1 MKLAFLML
9 AATAALAQPV
19 HDLLLKGGHVIDPK
33 NGINGRRDV
42 AIAGGKI
49 AAVAE
54 NIPASSARKVV
65 DVSSLY
71 VVPGLVD
78 IHVHVFAGE
87 GPEYT
92 GAYSVFPDD
101 HSFRNGV
108 TTVVDAG
115 SPGWRNFADFKRRTI
130 DRSHTRVLAF
140 LNIVGKGM
148 GGAVEQDTTDM
159 DPKRTAETALANKQY
174 IVGIKTAHY
183 AGPDW
188 TAVDRAVEAG
198 KIAGMPVMV
207 DFGQFRPERPFEQ
220 LVLERLRP
228 GDIYT
233 HMYLGAVPLLDD
245 AGKVRPYLFE
255 ARKRGV
261 LFDVGHGAGSFL
273 FRQAIPAIRQGF
285 LPDAIS
291 TDLHI
296 RSMNAGMKGMLNVM
310 AKFLNMGLPMEE
322 VIRLSTWNPARWIR
336 REELGHLTPGA
347 VADVTVLRLME
358 GQFGFVDV
366 NGARLRGSKNLA
378 AELTIK
384 DGRVHWDL
392 NGITREDWDKLSKN
406 YGPQGDASWDA
417 TISHGGGARRGRR

>member
-1 MKLAFLML
+1 MRLVLLML
-9 AATAALAQPV
+9 SAWIALAQPSY
-19 HDLLLKGGHVIDPK
+19 DLLLKGGHVIDPK
-33 NGINGRRDV
+33 NGINARRDV

-49 AAVAE
+49 AVVAE
-54 NIPASSARKVV
+54 NIPAARARKVV

-87 GPEYT
+87 GSEYT
-92 GAYSVFPDD
+92 GEYSVFPDD

-108 TTVVDAG
+108 TTVVDTG
-115 SPGWRNFADFKRRTI
+115 SAGWRNFADFKRRTI
-130 DRSHTRVLAF
+130 DRSRTRVLAF

-148 GGAVEQDTTDM
+148 GGAVEQDTSDM
-159 DPKRTAETALANKQY
+159 DPKRTAEAALANKQFV
-174 IVGIKTAHY
+174 VGIKTAHY

-233 HMYLGAVPLLDD
+233 HIYLGAVPLLDAD
-245 AGKVRPYLFE
+245 GKVRPYLFE
-255 ARKRGV
+255 AKKRGV
-261 LFDVGHGAGSFL
+261 IFDVGHGAGSFL
-273 FRQAIPAIRQGF
+273 FRQAVPAIRQGL
-285 LPDAIS
+285 LPDSIS
-291 TDLHI
+291 TDLHV

-310 AKFLNMGLPMEE
+310 AKFLNMGLSLEE
-322 VIRLSTWNPARWIR
+322 VVRLSTWNPARWIK
-336 REELGHLTPGA
+336 REELGHLTVGA
-347 VADVTVLRLME
+347 VADVAVLRLLD

-366 NGARLRGSKNLA
+366 FGARLRGTKNLA

-392 NGITREDWDKLSKN
+392 NGITREDWDKLPKD
-406 YGPQGDASWDA
+406 YGPQGDGSWDA
-417 TISHGGGARRGRR
+417 TISHGRGRR

>member
-1 MKLAFLML
+1 MKLAFVML

-207 DFGQFRPERPFEQ
+207 DFGQFRSSGRSSSSCSSICAPATSIHTCTWARCPCSMKPAKF
-220 LVLERLRP
+220 VLTCSRP
-228 GDIYT
+228 GS
-233 HMYLGAVPLLDD
+233 GASSSTS
-245 AGKVRPYLFE
+245 GT
-255 ARKRGV
+255 AR
-261 LFDVGHGAGSFL
+261 
-273 FRQAIPAIRQGF
+273 
-285 LPDAIS
+285 
-291 TDLHI
+291 
-296 RSMNAGMKGMLNVM
+296 
-310 AKFLNMGLPMEE
+310 
-322 VIRLSTWNPARWIR
+322 
-336 REELGHLTPGA
+336 
-347 VADVTVLRLME
+347 
-358 GQFGFVDV
+358 
-366 NGARLRGSKNLA
+366 A
-378 AELTIK
+378 A
-384 DGRVHWDL
+384 
-392 NGITREDWDKLSKN
+392 SC
-406 YGPQGDASWDA
+406 S
-417 TISHGGGARRGRR
+417 ARRYPPSARASCRIPSRPTCTSGA